1 MSEKNL
7 HIFRILSVLKDNLS
21 RTNALHQEFLNAQ
34 RQSLLAVSPE
44 VGLNESSDQPKPI
57 RESFISKDQL
67 REFGVGSIEKCF
79 GPEFAILDQRK
90 SPRIPNG
97 DLLMMDRI
105 VSINGKRG
113 SLKPPASI
121 VSEFDVP
128 DNTWFLEEN
137 EYSGIP
143 FSLLMEI
150 ALQPCGI
157 LSAYLGTS
165 LELPAENNQFRN
177 LDGEIFFRSCP
188 ELPGK
193 TITNQAALLDS
204 FSSGGMHIQKYA
216 FKLAVDET
224 VFLEGESSFG
234 YFSKAAME
242 KQTGLGHQDQVG
254 NGNVSLEI
262 NSTHSKHLDLVDSL
276 HFIDNSGKY
285 AKGIIRGE
293 KHLSGNEWF
302 YENHF
307 FQDPVMP
314 GSLGM
319 EAVMQGLWAFIRYKQ
334 FEVKFSNPIVDFS
347 NADSFVWKYRGQVI
361 PDNRLINFQIH
372 LKEIQVSDSLVNLT
386 ADADFWVDG
395 TRIYA
400 FNNISLTVREG

>member
-21 RTNALHQEFLNAQ
+21 RTNSLHHEFLNKQ
-34 RQSLLAVSPE
+34 RQALLVMSPE
-44 VGLNESSDQPKPI
+44 IRLNEPSDQPKSI
-57 RESFISKDQL
+57 RKPFISKDQL

-79 GPEFAILDQRK
+79 GPDFAILDQRK

-105 VSINGKRG
+105 VSINGNRG

-150 ALQPCGI
+150 ALQPCGV

-177 LDGEIFFRSCP
+177 LDGELFFRSYP
-188 ELPGK
+188 ELPGR
-193 TITNQAALLDS
+193 TITNHAALLDS

-216 FKLAVDET
+216 FKLAVEET

-234 YFSKAAME
+234 YFSQATME

-262 NSTHSKHLDLVDSL
+262 NSAQSKHLDLVDSL
-276 HFIDNSGKY
+276 HFIDKSGKY

-293 KHLSGNEWF
+293 KHLRGNEWF
-302 YENHF
+302 YDNHF

-314 GSLGM
+314 GSLGL
-319 EAVMQGLWAFIRYKQ
+319 EAVMQGLWAFIRYQQ
-334 FEVKFSNPIVDFS
+334 FDVKFSNLIVDFS
-347 NADSFVWKYRGQVI
+347 NANSFVWKYRGQVI

>member
-21 RTNALHQEFLNAQ
+21 RTNSLHHEFLNKQ
-34 RQSLLAVSPE
+34 RQALLAMSPE
-44 VGLNESSDQPKPI
+44 IRLNEPSDQPKSI
-57 RESFISKDQL
+57 RKPFISKDQL

-79 GPEFAILDQRK
+79 GPDFAILDQRK

-105 VSINGKRG
+105 VSINGNRG

-177 LDGEIFFRSCP
+177 LDGELFFRSYP
-188 ELPGK
+188 ELPGR
-193 TITNQAALLDS
+193 TVTNHVALLDS

-216 FKLAVDET
+216 FKLAVEET

-234 YFSKAAME
+234 YFSQATME

-262 NSTHSKHLDLVDSL
+262 NSAQSKHLDLVDSL
-276 HFIDNSGKY
+276 HFIDKSGKY

-293 KHLSGNEWF
+293 KHLRGNEWF
-302 YENHF
+302 YDNHF

-314 GSLGM
+314 GSLGL
-319 EAVMQGLWAFIRYKQ
+319 EAVMQGLWAFIRYQ
-334 FEVKFSNPIVDFS
+334 HFDVKFSNPIVDFS
-347 NADSFVWKYRGQVI
+347 NANSFVWKYRGQVI